1 MLDAGGDFAAPDSS
15 EDVRIAAQILAFI
28 ERIPTISGPG
38 TALLVAVI
46 PLPVSGTSLLV
57 PIVALSVSGAGLP
70 IIVVGVL
77 VAVTWAT
84 VRLS

>member
-1 MLDAGGDFAAPDSS
+1 MLDAGGDFAAPDSA
-15 EDVRIAAQILAFI
+15 EDIRIATQILAFI

-38 TALLVAVI
+38 TALFVAII
-46 PLPVSGTSLLV
+46 PLSVSGPSLLV
-57 PIVALSVSGAGLP
+57 SIVALTVSGAGLP
-70 IIVVGVL
+70 II

>member
-15 EDVRIAAQILAFI
+15 AYVRIAAQILVFI
-28 ERIPTISGPG
+28 ERISTTSGSG
-38 TALLVAVI
+38 TALFVAII
-46 PLPVSGTSLLV
+46 PLSVSGTSLLV

-77 VAVTWAT
+77 VAVTWAS